1 MIEHHYFAVGR
12 VQTTAAVMTSYFLFI
27 DIRYRCPLRISG
39 ENLGELKV
47 RKCVVQNVHLF
58 NFRTV

>member
-27 DIRYRCPLRISG
+27 DIRYRCPVRISG

-47 RKCVVQNVHLF
+47 RTCAVQNVVIYF
-58 NFRTV
+58 